1 MEEKIICRGIRH
13 NPRNFYISIASLAG
27 LLVLSTIIMSISF
40 AIKYSPFLTVIDCF
54 FDNQLSIPFVTA
66 ALVLIAFLYVFDK
79 LISQNEIIVTN
90 KRIYGK
96 AAFGRRVDLP
106 LDAISAVGTGFF
118 KSIII
123 TTSSGKIKFS
133 MMDNCNG
140 LHHVI
145 SNLLIERQSKSV
157 IATTVKQENPQSNAD
172 ELKKFKELL
181 DAGVITQEEFD
192 TKKKQL
198 LGL

>member
-13 NPRNFYISIASLAG
+13 NPRNFYISVASLAG
-27 LLVLSTIIMSISF
+27 LLVLTPIIMAISW
-40 AIKYSPFLTVIDCF
+40 ASPSFTVIDAF

-133 MMDNCNG
+133 MMDNRDG
-140 LHHVI
+140 LHRAI
-145 SNLLIERQSKSV
+145 SNLLIERQNKSV

>member
-13 NPRNFYISIASLAG
+13 NPRNFYISVASLAG
-27 LLVLSTIIMSISF
+27 LLVLTPIIMAISW
-40 AIKYSPFLTVIDCF
+40 ASPSFTVIDAF

>member
-27 LLVLSTIIMSISF
+27 LLVLSTIIMSISG
-40 AIKYSPFLTVIDCF
+40 AIKSPSLTVIYCF